1 MRETSGEALQ
11 FEDLRALVGRYV
23 NGPLGRQALEEVA
36 PLSERAAIEG
46 ALELAGE
53 ALKYLEEA
61 AGTTAGRGPVTP
73 VSFGSIDDPG
83 EALALLRIEGAA
95 LEGTQ
100 FRLIQRLLEQAAA
113 VRDAIG
119 DASARYPA
127 LWGIAAGMVQLREV
141 AREIAEAILPDGSLA
156 DDASPALKRLR
167 REIGRQKGVVQSAL
181 ERFLRD
187 HHGDGTLR
195 EELITIRNDRF
206 VVPVVA
212 GQQRKAEG
220 VIHGASGTGQTLF
233 VEPLETIGLNNE
245 LVRLR
250 EEELA
255 EQQRILRELTARL
268 RPHAEAMRRTARAL
282 GRLDFLFAAGRFGR
296 DFDCTIPR
304 LSPEGDGEIDLDQAR
319 HPLLED
325 VLKAARRKVVP
336 VSLRLDARNRTLLI
350 SGPNTG
356 GKSVT
361 LKTVGLLALM
371 AHAGLPVPARR
382 AVFPCFDAV
391 LADVGDH
398 QSIEESL
405 SSFSAHIAHVGRM
418 LNEASGLTLVLV
430 DELGRATDPEEA
442 GALGV
447 AILDAF
453 RARGAF
459 TIASTH
465 LLPLK
470 VYGANTPGVVNG
482 SMGFDDETLQPT
494 YVLRLGVPGRSAALA
509 IASRL
514 GLPEELLEKAR
525 ATMSHQ
531 ERDIARFLDELQRRA
546 EELRAAEARLAER
559 MREIERE
566 SKAQAAE
573 AARAE
578 KAKLKEIDERAAEAL
593 GKFEAEAREAIARI
607 GVMAEAKKAVAQA
620 ERVAAKVKREF
631 QAAAKPV
638 AAAVANPALV
648 EGARVRLRG
657 VREPAQVL
665 RMMGGGKIEVQAGW
679 MKMQVD
685 AGDVEEVLGRGAAGP
700 AVKNV
705 SFRAEGPSWDVSY
718 REINVIGQTAE
729 EAVSTVDKFL
739 DSAALAG
746 IDRVR
751 IVHGHGMGILKRAVA
766 ELLGGNPH
774 VARFY
779 AASPAEGGTGATVA
793 ELK

>member
-1 MRETSGEALQ
+1 MRETSGEALE
-11 FEDLRALVGRYV
+11 FEQLRALVGRYV
-23 NGPLGRQALEEVA
+23 NGPLGRQALEEMA
-36 PLSERAAIEG
+36 PLSGRPAIEA

-61 AGTTAGRGPVTP
+61 AGTAAGRGPVTP

-95 LEGTQ
+95 LEGTE
-100 FRLIQRLLEQAAA
+100 FRLIQRLLEQACG
-113 VRDAIG
+113 VREAIG

-127 LWGIAAGMVQLREV
+127 LWGIAGGMVELREV
-141 AREIAEAILPDGSLA
+141 AREIGETILPDGSLA

-167 REIGRQKGVVQSAL
+167 REIGRQKGVVKAVL
-181 ERFLRD
+181 ERFLRE
-187 HHGDGTLR
+187 HRGDGTLR
-195 EELITIRNDRF
+195 EEWITIRNGRF
-206 VVPVVA
+206 VAPVVA

-255 EQQRILRELTARL
+255 EQQRILRDLTARL

-282 GRLDFLFAAGRFGR
+282 GRLDFLFAAARFGR
-296 DFDCTIPR
+296 EFDCTIPR
-304 LSPEGDGEIDLDQAR
+304 LSAEGGEEIDLEEAR

-325 VLKAARRKVVP
+325 VLKAAGRKVVP
-336 VSLRLDARNRTLLI
+336 VSLRLDGQRRTLLI

-356 GKSVT
+356 GKTVAM
-361 LKTVGLLALM
+361 KTVGLLALM

-418 LNEASGLTLVLV
+418 LDEASGETLVLL

-465 LLPLK
+465 LLALK
-470 VYGANTPGVVNG
+470 VYGANTPGVVNA

-514 GLPEELLEKAR
+514 GLPEALLEKAR

-531 ERDIARFLDELQRRA
+531 ERDIAQFLDELERRA
-546 EELRAAEARLAER
+546 EQLRAAEARLAER

-578 KAKLKEIDERAAEAL
+578 KAKLKEMDERAAEAL
-593 GKFEAEAREAIARI
+593 EKFEAEAREAIARI
-607 GVMAEAKKAVAQA
+607 GAMAEAKKAVAQA
-620 ERVAAKVKREF
+620 ERVTAKVKREF
-631 QAAAKPV
+631 QEAVKPV
-638 AAAVANPALV
+638 AAAATNPALA

-657 VREPAQVL
+657 VREPARVL
-665 RMMGGGKIEVQAGW
+665 RVMDGGKIEVQAGW
-679 MKMQVD
+679 MKMQVE

-700 AVKNV
+700 VVKNV
-705 SFRAEGPSWDVSY
+705 SFRPEGPSWDVSY

-729 EAVSTVDKFL
+729 EAVSAVDKFL

-746 IDRVR
+746 VDRVR
-751 IVHGHGMGILKRAVA
+751 IVHGHGMGVLKRAVA
-766 ELLGGNPH
+766 ELLKGNPH

-779 AASPAEGGTGATVA
+779 AALPAEGGTGATVA

>member
-23 NGPLGRQALEEVA
+23 NGPLGRRALEDVA
-36 PLSERAAIEG
+36 PLSERTAIEG
-46 ALELAGE
+46 ALKLADE

-119 DASARYPA
+119 DASTRYPA
-127 LWGIAAGMVQLREV
+127 LWGIASGMVELREV
-141 AREIAEAILPDGSLA
+141 AREIAETILPDGSLA

-195 EELITIRNDRF
+195 DELITIRNDRF

-220 VIHGASGTGQTLF
+220 VVHGASGTGQTLF

-250 EEELA
+250 DEERA
-255 EQQRILRELTARL
+255 EQQRILRELTASL
-268 RPHAEAMRRTARAL
+268 RPHAEAMRRTAGAL

-296 DFDCTIPR
+296 EFDCTIPR
-304 LSPEGDGEIDLDQAR
+304 LSAEGEIDLDQAR

-356 GKSVT
+356 GKTVAM
-361 LKTVGLLALM
+361 KTAGLLALM

-405 SSFSAHIAHVGRM
+405 SSFSSHIAHVGRM
-418 LNEASGLTLVLV
+418 LDEASGETLVLL

-465 LLPLK
+465 LLALK
-470 VYGANTPGVVNG
+470 VYGANTPGVVNA

-514 GLPEELLEKAR
+514 GLPEALLEKAR

-531 ERDIARFLDELQRRA
+531 ERDIAQFLDELQRRA

-578 KAKLKEIDERAAEAL
+578 KAKLKEIDERAAGAIE
-593 GKFEAEAREAIARI
+593 KFEAEAREAIAKI
-607 GVMAEAKKAVAQA
+607 GAMAEAKKAVAQA
-620 ERVAAKVKREF
+620 ERVTAKVKREF
-631 QAAAKPV
+631 QEAAKPV

-657 VREPAQVL
+657 VREPARVL
-665 RMMGGGKIEVQAGW
+665 RVMGGGKIEVQAGW

-729 EAVSTVDKFL
+729 EAVAAVDKFL

>member
-23 NGPLGRQALEEVA
+23 NGPLGRRALEDVA
-36 PLSERAAIEG
+36 PLSERTAIEG
-46 ALELAGE
+46 ALKLADE

-119 DASARYPA
+119 DASTRYPA
-127 LWGIAAGMVQLREV
+127 LWGIASGMVELREV
-141 AREIAEAILPDGSLA
+141 AREIAETILPDGSLA

-195 EELITIRNDRF
+195 DELITIRNDRF

-220 VIHGASGTGQTLF
+220 VVHGASGTGQTLF

-250 EEELA
+250 DEERA
-255 EQQRILRELTARL
+255 EQQRILRELTASL
-268 RPHAEAMRRTARAL
+268 RPHAEAMRRTAGAL

-296 DFDCTIPR
+296 EFDCTIPR
-304 LSPEGDGEIDLDQAR
+304 LSAEGEIDLDQAR

-356 GKSVT
+356 GKTVAM
-361 LKTVGLLALM
+361 KTAGLLALM

-405 SSFSAHIAHVGRM
+405 SSFSSHIAHVGRM
-418 LNEASGLTLVLV
+418 LDEASGETLVLL

-465 LLPLK
+465 LLALK
-470 VYGANTPGVVNG
+470 VYGANTPGVVNA

-514 GLPEELLEKAR
+514 GLPEALLEKAR

-531 ERDIARFLDELQRRA
+531 ERDIAQFLDELQRRA

-578 KAKLKEIDERAAEAL
+578 KAKLKEIDERAAGAIE
-593 GKFEAEAREAIARI
+593 KFEAEAREAIAKI
-607 GVMAEAKKAVAQA
+607 GAMAEAKKAVAQA
-620 ERVAAKVKREF
+620 ERVTAKVKREF
-631 QAAAKPV
+631 QEAAKPV

-665 RMMGGGKIEVQAGW
+665 RVMGGGKIEVQAGW

-729 EAVSTVDKFL
+729 EAVAAVDKFL

>member
-23 NGPLGRQALEEVA
+23 NGPLGRRALEEVA

-46 ALELAGE
+46 ALQLAGE

-127 LWGIAAGMVQLREV
+127 LWGIASGMVELREV
-141 AREIAEAILPDGSLA
+141 AREIAETILPDGSLA

-195 EELITIRNDRF
+195 DELITIRNDRF

-220 VIHGASGTGQTLF
+220 VVHGASGTGQTLF

-250 EEELA
+250 DEELA
-255 EQQRILRELTARL
+255 EQQRILRDLTASL
-268 RPHAEAMRRTARAL
+268 RPHAEPMRRTARAL

-296 DFDCTIPR
+296 EFDCTIPR
-304 LSPEGDGEIDLDQAR
+304 LSAEGEIDLDQAR

-325 VLKAARRKVVP
+325 VLKAVRRKVVP

-356 GKSVT
+356 GKTVAM
-361 LKTVGLLALM
+361 KTAGLLALM

-405 SSFSAHIAHVGRM
+405 SSFSSHIAHVGRM
-418 LNEASGLTLVLV
+418 LDEASGETLVLL

-470 VYGANTPGVVNG
+470 VYGANTSGVVNA

-514 GLPEELLEKAR
+514 GLPEALLEKAR

-531 ERDIARFLDELQRRA
+531 ERDIALFLDELQRRA

-559 MREIERE
+559 TREVERE

-578 KAKLKEIDERAAEAL
+578 KAKLKEIDERAAGAL
-593 GKFEAEAREAIARI
+593 DKFEAEAREAIAKI
-607 GVMAEAKKAVAQA
+607 GAMAEAKKAVAHA
-620 ERVAAKVKREF
+620 ERVTAKVKREF
-631 QAAAKPV
+631 QEAAKPV

-665 RMMGGGKIEVQAGW
+665 RVMGSGKIEVQAGW

-729 EAVSTVDKFL
+729 EAVAAVDKFL